1 MGDFVFLR
9 PWWLIA
15 SVPIVLLWWRLRRDT
30 DVMQR
35 WLQQMDAHLLEALLV
50 GEHRGR
56 GISPIS
62 VLLLIWLGVVCSL
75 SGPSWRLE
83 PSPFAADQ
91 AALMILLKVDESM
104 LASDVQPSRL
114 DRAKQKIEDLV
125 EHRQGA
131 ATGLIVYSGSAHLVM
146 PPTRDSRII
155 TRMLQGVGPDTM
167 PLPGDRVDAA
177 LSLAA
182 ESLSR
187 MPGSVVVIADS
198 ATIDA
203 RVEEKLSGQVLA
215 MSAIGGAIHPGLV
228 QLGKTLGG
236 DVRALT
242 IDDGDVSAIA
252 KRSSKAIGS
261 AGGSNGQRR
270 SDGGYWL
277 LPFIACGSL
286 LWFRRGWTI

>member
-167 PLPGDRVDAA
+167 PVPGDRVDAA

-252 KRSSKAIGS
+252 KRSKKAIGS

>member
-167 PLPGDRVDAA
+167 PVPGDRVDAA